1 VLVASSAAA
10 LAGCDLAFVAVEEG
24 SAAVAAGVEDVLVVS
39 GHPLGAR
46 VPVVPALCLDA
57 AVEVPTYGDR
67 FTGPTPLGTTVL
79 LDGIPFT
86 AGDLELGPSDRV
98 LSARQPDTADGLG
111 VILATLAAGG
121 SLVLLADG
129 DPVAVAAAERVT
141 ATAGVAVP
149 GVREL

>member
-1 VLVASSAAA
+1 VVVVSSASA
-10 LAGCDLAFVAVEEG
+10 LAGCDLAFVTVEEG
-24 SAAVAAGVEDVLVVS
+24 AAALDAGVEDVLVVS

-46 VPVVPALCLDA
+46 VPVVPAMCLDA

-67 FTGPTPLGTTVL
+67 FTGPAPAGTAVL
-79 LDGIPFT
+79 LDGIPFN
-86 AGDLELGPSDRV
+86 AGDLGLGPTDRV
-98 LSARQPDTADGLG
+98 LTAQQPATPEGLG

>member
-1 VLVASSAAA
+1 VVVASHPDA
-10 LAGCDLAFVAVEEG
+10 LLGCALAFVAVQHA
-24 SAAVAAGVEDVLVVS
+24 SAALDAGVDDVLVVS

-57 AVEVPTYGDR
+57 AVEVPMYADR
-67 FTGPTPLGTTVL
+67 FAEPTPTRSALQLEGM
-79 LDGIPFT
+79 PYT
-86 AGDLELGPSDRV
+86 AGDLGLLATDRV
-98 LSARQPDTADGLG
+98 LTTLAPATVDGLG
-111 VILATLAAGG
+111 VLLATLAAGG

-129 DPVAVAAAERVT
+129 NPATIAASERVT